1 MIKKGN
7 IVEIQYNVLIEG
19 KPFEKELT
27 EKLPIGGSTT
37 IEGIADFL
45 LTLCEK
51 EKEEVIGKKISLTI
65 EPEKAYGLRQ
75 KNLIGAIPKTLMS
88 ENKVNDYV
96 TLNLKDGNKLSGQ
109 VKSENEDTFI
119 VDCNH
124 PLVDKTLEV
133 NIEILSV
140 E

>member
-1 MIKKGN
+1 
-7 IVEIQYNVLIEG
+7 
-19 KPFEKELT
+19 LT

-75 KNLIGAIPKTLMS
+75 KI
-88 ENKVNDYV
+88 
-96 TLNLKDGNKLSGQ
+96 
-109 VKSENEDTFI
+109 
-119 VDCNH
+119 
-124 PLVDKTLEV
+124 
-133 NIEILSV
+133 
-140 E
+140 

>member
-7 IVEIQYNVLIEG
+7 IVEIKYNVLVEG
-19 KPFEKELT
+19 KIIEKGLT
-27 EKLPIGGSTT
+27 EKLSIGDTST
-37 IEGIADFL
+37 IQGITDFL

-51 EKEEVIGKKISLTI
+51 ENKEVIGKKISLVI
-65 EPEKAYGLRQ
+65 DPDKAYGLRQ
-75 KNLIGAIPKTLMS
+75 KNLIGAIPKTLML
-88 ENKVNDYV
+88 ENKINDYV
-96 TLNLKDGNKLSGQ
+96 TLNLKDGSKLSGQ
-109 VKSENEDTFI
+109 IKSENDDTFI

-133 NIEILSV
+133 DIEILNV